1 MNVLTETKLNHN
13 TKVVQTTY
21 EKYLFFISPV
31 DASMLIIYKS
41 KLSPA
46 TESSGPQHL
55 LHHVTGHV
63 VKEQS
68 QDGQQQESSDDLD
81 GQPPVLVTHQ
91 VFRSFEGD
99 EEPEE
104 GDVWSAGGT

>member
-1 MNVLTETKLNHN
+1 MIIKCFSSPFDTSVVINYSL
-13 TKVVQTTY
+13 KV
-21 EKYLFFISPV
+21 
-31 DASMLIIYKS
+31 
-41 KLSPA
+41 
-46 TESSGPQHL
+46 SSAADTLGPQHL
-55 LHHVTGHV
+55 LHHVTRHV

-91 VFRSFEGD
+91 VFCSFEGD

-104 GDVWSAGGT
+104 GNVWAAGGTQNQSR